1 MNMQYIVTSP
11 LKIYNDCSFA
21 SKVIYSLKPNDLI
34 NREFDIGPWSKISY
48 KNIEGFIYPFSS
60 TGELLLT
67 NNSIYKNLKNNDLV
81 VFKTKNK
88 KIKDE
93 YGKEIINIDEN
104 NSKQFFII
112 KELLENPRLI
122 KINDINGESY
132 WVKPSLIEKVKKEN
146 IDKDKNPEVYENYI
160 YDTLTG
166 AIEYLGNR
174 LGLVVDTSVPFTTIR
189 TGGVAEANSNLA
201 SLVQQWAKVL
211 YNEQYKKEIEES
223 KNNILGSL
231 TSSTSSAFSKIRG
244 LEIGNLRS
252 IFGIPYQ
259 YLPIADMRMGKR
271 SVNGNIIGTPD
282 VSTVDS
288 LGIKYAEKII
298 ARMPLF
304 IMVPG
309 VTDFMQGFSKDERSS
324 MIQELYNGISGDY
337 KVENTLNKWL
347 AKDNRQSF
355 YSLYP
360 AWSQYYNFVNPM
372 CHVAAKMMGLDK
384 VKVSFGNDTKNATFG
399 DFNWRTSLPD
409 VFNKKANLNGGCAFY
424 INSETQMSESLSN
437 STTMSQIANKVN
449 ALSDTG
455 RELLFLSGTASG
467 MIQTVGETAHNIIQ
481 PIING
486 VQSAGVNTNN
496 PTTGNEILRA
506 YENSSGAVN
515 ALLNGVHNTLAGSKM
530 LFPELWQDSSFSRD
544 YNVTIKLDSPDNDR
558 LSLYL
563 NIIVPLIHLIA
574 FAAPRFMGPTTYASP
589 FLVRAYYQG
598 FFNINMGIITSLN
611 INRGAEGAW
620 TLDNIPT
627 VVEVQFTIH
636 DLFATNITITPETAG
651 SGADSSILGSMAN
664 TKIIQNT
671 PMLDYIG
678 NLCGVNVNEPDL
690 AKIISYYELLIRN
703 IPKRIGDNAFM
714 RLTEWVAAGKTQFY
728 QQFLSWNSMRRWF

>member
-48 KNIEGFIYPFSS
+48 KNIEGFIYPFNNN
-60 TGELLLT
+60 GELLLT
-67 NNSIYKNLKNNDLV
+67 NNSLFKNFKKNDLV
-81 VFKTKNK
+81 IFKTKNK

-104 NSKQFFII
+104 NSRQFFII

-122 KINDINGESY
+122 KINDIKEESY
-132 WVKPSLIEKVKKEN
+132 WIKPSLIEKARKEN

-160 YDTLTG
+160 YDTVAG
-166 AIEYLGNR
+166 AIEYLSAR
-174 LGLVVDTSVPFTTIR
+174 LGIDYMANRTGMVVDTAIPIMSSVKNSVSVSKT
-189 TGGVAEANSNLA
+189 AEANSNLA

-223 KNNILGSL
+223 KNNLLGSL
-231 TSSTSSAFSKIRG
+231 TATSSSAFSQIRG
-244 LEIGNLRS
+244 LEISNLRS

-259 YLPIADMRMGKR
+259 YLPIADLRMGKR
-271 SVNGNIIGTPD
+271 TLNGTVIGTPD
-282 VSTVDS
+282 VTTVDS

-309 VTDFMQGFSKDERSS
+309 VTDFMQGFSNDERAN
-324 MIQELYNGISGDY
+324 MIKDLFPSLNGSY
-337 KVENTLNKWL
+337 SPENTLNKIL

-372 CHVAAKMMGLDK
+372 CHIAAKMMGLDK
-384 VKVSFGNDTKNATFG
+384 VKVAFGNDTKNTTFG
-399 DFNWRTSLPD
+399 NLNWRTILPD
-409 VFNKKANLNGGCAFY
+409 VFNRKANLNGGCAFY

-449 ALSDTG
+449 SLSDTG
-455 RELLFLSGTASG
+455 RELLFLSGTTSG
-467 MIQTVGETAHNIIQ
+467 MIQSIGETAHNVVQ
-481 PIING
+481 PIINS
-486 VQSAGVNTNN
+486 VQSVGVGSN
-496 PTTGNEILRA
+496 PTDQNEILRA

-515 ALLNGVHNTLAGSKM
+515 ALLNGIHNTLAGSKM

-671 PMLDYIG
+671 PMLDYI
-678 NLCGVNVNEPDL
+678 
-690 AKIISYYELLIRN
+690 AQLLIATD
-703 IPKRIGDNAFM
+703 GTYASV
-714 RLTEWVAAGKTQFY
+714 WHQ
-728 QQFLSWNSMRRWF
+728 